1 MQTKNQIINSLHGL
15 LIASSSLSGS
25 LRWHDGSSFDNE
37 GTGSVQV
44 IMMDSSTQY
53 GTDFGVSTT
62 APVEVLVNVDFIVF
76 AKGSSS
82 LTTIRST
89 FEEIY
94 STISNHIDL
103 IYSWNNTLQLRRVEE
118 EINPEITDIK
128 FTVGR
133 CTIQLK
139 LIQKNL

>member
-37 GTGSVQV
+37 STGSVQV

-53 GTDFGVSTT
+53 GTDFGVSTS
-62 APVEVLVNVDFIVF
+62 APVEVLVNLDFIVY
-76 AKGSSS
+76 AKGSAC
-82 LTTIRST
+82 LTVIRST
-89 FEEIY
+89 FETIY
-94 STISNHIDL
+94 NCISSNIDT

-118 EINPEITDIK
+118 EINPEITDMK
-128 FTVGR
+128 FAVGR
-133 CTIQLK
+133 CTIQLQ
-139 LIQKNL
+139 LITKNL